1 MDDLR
6 RHKIDRFEQKE
17 IWNQLINQ
25 KIINGQGYLVPGYDF
40 ALGFNYPDC
49 PAYAKAVTQLVEKKF
64 VVEIVRMQWLK
75 STDNPSCLQ
84 AIHLLPRKPHR
95 DMLGDMMAAH
105 VISGARVTEDRDTN
119 LQKEV
124 ENLTKYDEERK
135 CMMEFLTSHQP
146 VYAAKPITPDIF
158 LDFIEYFFREN
169 VFSEL
174 YVFRLVGFDRII
186 DIKDRERNFR
196 GIRTDS
202 MWASLIITIGL
213 ASMGLGVAALIP
225 QKFVEFKIPSKVCK
239 NLLLIG
245 GFSDI
250 SYVVETILSRK
261 DFTWTDYGRQR
272 IRSAKGRVKPINTI
286 EDLLKLSRS
295 SNRSFKDFFSSD
307 EKDIPNSRPK

>member
-1 MDDLR
+1 
-6 RHKIDRFEQKE
+6 
-17 IWNQLINQ
+17 
-25 KIINGQGYLVPGYDF
+25 
-40 ALGFNYPDC
+40 
-49 PAYAKAVTQLVEKKF
+49 
-64 VVEIVRMQWLK
+64 
-75 STDNPSCLQ
+75 
-84 AIHLLPRKPHR
+84 
-95 DMLGDMMAAH
+95 
-105 VISGARVTEDRDTN
+105 
-119 LQKEV
+119 
-124 ENLTKYDEERK
+124 
-135 CMMEFLTSHQP
+135 MEFLTSRQP
-146 VYAAKPITPDIF
+146 VYAAKSITPDIF
-158 LDFIEYFFREN
+158 LDFIEYFLREN

-196 GIRTDS
+196 GGICTDS

-225 QKFVEFKIPSKVCK
+225 QKLVDFKIPSKVCK

-261 DFTWTDYGRQR
+261 DFTWNDYGRQR

-295 SNRSFKDFFSSD
+295 SNRSFKDLFSSD